1 MDWKLER
8 LACPRIKTDEHVMW
22 ESIMKRLG
30 RDFRGSKKPTLQKAK
45 TPDRKI
51 SYSRFKRSILRRR
64 TRKIPAASSPI
75 SSRGQYCHR
84 QCPEQSLTNPSSE
97 LSLTSSDEYWRT
109 PEKLVL
115 FPYPA
120 DVSNVDILDST
131 SNLSED
137 VIPQTVSKKSIRKC
151 LIQKKIQFIQPQ
163 IFFTSVEERTTGPS
177 KHHNS
182 TMQICKKDSCTYRGE
197 KKLEDGNYF
206 TFLDIYCLVT
216 GPHGTW
222 DMERTRSRSS
232 SPEPLMVEL
241 NLVKSGAQIRSHPER
256 APHTQRAPSKKDSEK
271 LRAGCQQGEKCIPFE
286 TSSHT
291 SLLQPD
297 VKIHLS
303 GLRNDY
309 YLNLLDWNSENLV
322 ALGLKSAVYFWNTEN
337 NSIAQTILLHSPST
351 YVSSVSWIS
360 AGSYLAVGT
369 SNGEVQLW
377 DIEAQ
382 KRLRNMLGHMSV
394 VGALSWNQHIVSSG
408 SRLGHIHHHDVRMA
422 QHHTGSLCH
431 KQGICSLKWSPSEKH
446 LASGSSD
453 GLLNIWPY
461 DPGSTRVCTPLQS
474 MVHSTSVKA
483 MNWCPWLSHTLA
495 VGGGMSDGHIR
506 IWDTNNGKLTNSTNT
521 NSQICSILW
530 LPDTK
535 EIVTGH
541 GSPRNQMSIWQYP
554 SLGKVTDVYGHR
566 GRVLHLALSPDK
578 KRFFSAA
585 ANETSYIWK
594 YRK

>member
-182 TMQICKKDSCTYRGE
+182 TMQICKKDSCTYR
-197 KKLEDGNYF
+197 
-206 TFLDIYCLVT
+206 
-216 GPHGTW
+216 
-222 DMERTRSRSS
+222 
-232 SPEPLMVEL
+232 
-241 NLVKSGAQIRSHPER
+241 
-256 APHTQRAPSKKDSEK
+256 
-271 LRAGCQQGEKCIPFE
+271 GCQQGEKCIPFE